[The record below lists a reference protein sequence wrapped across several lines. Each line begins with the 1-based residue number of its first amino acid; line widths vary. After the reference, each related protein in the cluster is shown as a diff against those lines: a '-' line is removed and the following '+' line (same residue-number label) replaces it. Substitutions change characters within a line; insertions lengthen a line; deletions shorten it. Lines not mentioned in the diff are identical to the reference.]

1 MNKELSI
8 VKMGSF
14 ETVSNV
20 RDIMFS
26 KVFGL
31 TKTGETLSTE
41 REPGNPKDK
50 HTVSVK

>member
-1 MNKELSI
+1 
-8 VKMGSF
+8 
-14 ETVSNV
+14 
-20 RDIMFS
+20 MFA

-50 HTVSVK
+50 HAVSVKEK